1 MIAYSCW
8 LGYNLPRGG
17 QRITSQHIIHASS
30 YDVAVGKAL
39 RLINRGEQL
48 IDLIPLESLTSDHSN

>member
-1 MIAYSCW
+1 MITYSCW

-17 QRITSQHIIHASS
+17 QRITSQHLITASN
-30 YDVAVGKAL
+30 YDAAVTKAL

-48 IDLIPLESLTSDHSN
+48 IDLIPLESLTNDHRN